1 MKKIL
6 LSLLL
11 STIILTAFSQP
22 ISNRSS
28 GAVTTQDAR
37 WSALYNMLLP
47 KYDDTT
53 QANLPQYIGL
63 DSCGAAIFTRSDNNF
78 WIKQCNPKKWV
89 LVSGGGGSGTVT
101 SVATTNGYAMLSS
114 VSNPTLAANIL
125 LAVDSAALSV
135 KYLRRADSTLYV
147 TQKKLNDTAAAIRA
161 DIGGGS
167 TTLPEAYANG
177 NRFDSNATMNM
188 AGNSHTIDSAQ
199 FYVNAEEAQLKVKND
214 SIILNSN
221 SHPTVIGDAYRATG
235 GSTLTVNKNL
245 DTTEVKSAAFTVVRN
260 DGQRKFYINTVDDTV
275 AVYTPLYLM
284 NYPDSLINNF
294 SLLGRDRVTNKIG
307 VVSVASGSGT
317 VTSVATGLGLSGGTI
332 TSTGTLLLDTAS
344 ASVISRQRAAAT
356 YQPLST
362 TWLLTGNSGTNS
374 THFLG
379 TINAANL
386 RFKTNNGNA
395 DYSYGGGNNVTDG
408 TNVAMLIDGQF
419 LGNGNMVTINPNS
432 KYVGNNR
439 NVLAINGAGG
449 SIIVSGDCKMNIS
462 SNLTVGGALNAGTV
476 EANSYTRFR
485 QLNSTELCRF
495 DYTNLSVLIGGTT
508 NIPSSILTLTSTTK
522 GFLLPR
528 MTTTQ
533 RDAISSPAT
542 GLITYVTDSTKLST
556 YDGTRWSLT
565 PKVLINTAT
574 LDFGNTSAQNSADL
588 TITVTGAADG
598 DMVSLGVPNA
608 STLTNSDFT
617 AWVSATNTV
626 TVRFNNYSS
635 GSQDPASGTFKVQ
648 VFK

>member
-147 TQKKLNDTAAAIRA
+147 TQKKLNDTATAIRA
-161 DIGGGS
+161 DIASSS

-177 NRFDSNATMNM
+177 SRFTTSATMNM
-188 AGNSHTIDSAQ
+188 AGNSHTIDSATNINNYALDS
-199 FYVNAEEAQLKVKND
+199 FKVKSGGIKGISIYDND
-214 SIILNSN
+214 AESYGNIYFGDGSN
-221 SHPTVIGDAYRATG
+221 
-235 GSTLTVNKNL
+235 
-245 DTTEVKSAAFTVVRN
+245 
-260 DGQRKFYINTVDDTV
+260 FYMK
-275 AVYTPLYLM
+275 A
-284 NYPDSLINNF
+284 
-294 SLLGRDRVTNKIG
+294 
-307 VVSVASGSGT
+307 ASGSLFGIQNT
-317 VTSVATGLGLSGGTI
+317 QQNFTKIITADTTVADQIYTLPKLINPLNYLPVSVNGSFADAYGNINISSGGVTNVSRTNGYGITASVSNPTTTPDITIAVDSSTLSAKYVRRVDSVAGGYYPYSTNPKNYLTTAVTSVATGLGLSGGAI

-362 TWLLTGNSGTNS
+362 TWLLTGNSGTTTGANY
-374 THFLG
+374 LG
-379 TINAANL
+379 TSGNNGL
-386 RFKTNNGNA
+386 RIRTNNTTALYIDSLQNLGIGTTSITN
-395 DYSYGGGNNVTDG
+395 YGSGYAT
-408 TNVAMLIDGQF
+408 
-419 LGNGNMVTINPNS
+419 
-432 KYVGNNR
+432 
-439 NVLAINGAGG
+439 LA
-449 SIIVSGDCKMNIS
+449 
-462 SNLTVGGALNAGTV
+462 
-476 EANSYTRFR
+476 
-485 QLNSTELCRF
+485 
-495 DYTNLSVLIGGTT
+495 IGGTT
-508 NIPSSILTLTSTTK
+508 KLGLIDMINTTGTHGLLQNDVGSGGFVMQTTSTVNIAFRPNNATAMTVASGGNVGIGQTTPTAYLHFKAGTATASTAPIKLTSGTNLTTAET
-522 GFLLPR
+522 GAIEYNGTNLFFTR
-528 MTTTQ
+528 TGTTRESVIT
-533 RDAISSPAT
+533 ANSVNTVSP
-542 GLITYVTDSTKLST
+542 
-556 YDGTRWSLT
+556 
-565 PKVLINTAT
+565 
-574 LDFGNTSAQNSADL
+574 TSPNR
-588 TITVTGAADG
+588 TITVVIDG
-598 DMVSLGVPNA
+598 V
-608 STLTNSDFT
+608 TYYI
-617 AWVSATNTV
+617 SAKTSN
-626 TVRFNNYSS
+626 
-635 GSQDPASGTFKVQ
+635 D
-648 VFK
+648 